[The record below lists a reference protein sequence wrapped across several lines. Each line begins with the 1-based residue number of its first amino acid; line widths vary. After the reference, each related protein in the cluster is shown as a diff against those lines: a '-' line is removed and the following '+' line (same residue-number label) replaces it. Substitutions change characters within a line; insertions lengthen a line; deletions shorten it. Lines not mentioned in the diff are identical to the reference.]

1 MGQQHFICV
10 IFFLVVG
17 LKVVEVVQKQVTCT
31 SSFSCASKCSL
42 GYKCG
47 TDGCPTCECLVAVH
61 TGILMTVFVRSC
73 MHMLLGLSFYNV
85 VKTKHIS
92 GSEIFKVAVFTQDGL
107 YRKFEYIWTVIYYSE
122 NNIQNNIYK

>member
-1 MGQQHFICV
+1 M
-10 IFFLVVG
+10 
-17 LKVVEVVQKQVTCT
+17 VEVVQKQVTCT

-61 TGILMTVFVRSC
+61 TGILVTVFVRSC

-92 GSEIFKVAVFTQDGL
+92 GSEIFKVAVFCAGWAVAQ
-107 YRKFEYIWTVIYYSE
+107 I
-122 NNIQNNIYK
+122 